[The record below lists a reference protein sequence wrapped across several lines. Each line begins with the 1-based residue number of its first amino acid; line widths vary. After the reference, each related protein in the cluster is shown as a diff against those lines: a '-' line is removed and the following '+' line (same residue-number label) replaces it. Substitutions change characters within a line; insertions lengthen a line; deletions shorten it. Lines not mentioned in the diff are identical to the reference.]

1 MMQDVY
7 ERGGVL
13 GDRRKAVIDQLRG
26 GTAGPLAPPA
36 GGLAPTPNDSG
47 MAGATPAQASAPAPA
62 PSGLGQYANRLEG
75 FDAGKLNSAHDSPKY
90 QIGRALSQFDPRQGV
105 TPDVL
110 AALNKLGIGEFA
122 GSGDKLSIAHGDP
135 RFEGVSS
142 LDVVRGFKD
151 PTGTGGWQYGVDGP
165 APSGGGAPGGGLQ
178 APGGIASLLQGSGT
192 SNIASALQQI
202 SGLSQPSRLQQ
213 LIAALG
219 GQQ

>member
-36 GGLAPTPNDSG
+36 DTPLAPPPVAD
-47 MAGATPAQASAPAPA
+47 APAAPVPA

-151 PTGTGGWQYGVDGP
+151 PTGTGGWQYGVEGP
-165 APSGGGAPGGGLQ
+165 PQSGGGAPGGGLQ

-192 SNIASALQQI
+192 SNIAAALQQI

-219 GQQ
+219 GQT